1 MTDLSVSPTPPSPVD
16 VDAAAAAPEESN
28 RLETWTAIVLGV
40 AAVLTAVAAY
50 FSAAQGGDEAE
61 ARATSIAANSEAN
74 SLVNSAIAIESAD
87 QAMFAKW
94 AETSH
99 ENNEELTTY
108 LLDLMRPELKDA
120 ILAWGDD
127 ASGAQSPLQLDSYV
141 IAEDAQAEAAYDVRD
156 KADAKAATAA
166 DKGDTYDKATVF
178 LALSLFFAGIAT
190 TFRRRR
196 LSTLLLGVAVVAL
209 VIGGA
214 QLATA

>member
-1 MTDLSVSPTPPSPVD
+1 MTDLATPPAPPVP
-16 VDAAAAAPEESN
+16 AAAPSADPEQDN

-50 FSAAQGGDEAE
+50 FSAAEDGDEAA

-74 SLVNSAIAIESAD
+74 SLVNSAIAIQAAD

-94 AETSH
+94 AETNH
-99 ENNEELTTY
+99 QGNEELTAY

-120 ILAWGDD
+120 IVAWGEDTTD
-127 ASGAQSPLQLDSYV
+127 AQSPLDLDSYV
-141 IAEDAQAEAAYDVRD
+141 TAEDAQAQTAYDERD
-156 KADAKAATAA
+156 AADTLAATAA
-166 DKGDTYDKATVF
+166 ERGDTYDKATVF

-196 LSTLLLGVAVVAL
+196 LATLLLGVGVVTL
-209 VIGGA
+209 VIGA
-214 QLATA
+214 VQLATAQR